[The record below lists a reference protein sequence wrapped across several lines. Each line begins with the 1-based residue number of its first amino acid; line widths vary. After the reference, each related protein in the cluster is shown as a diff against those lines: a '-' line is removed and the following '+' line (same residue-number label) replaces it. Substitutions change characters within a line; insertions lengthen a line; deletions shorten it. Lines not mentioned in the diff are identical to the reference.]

1 MPKIQAETANGLVE
15 TEPPAGK
22 KLVLALEDAGI
33 DIHDLK
39 GKKSAS
45 KRDLFKRPNGD
56 ICVKPKDGSGPGEG
70 CGAVGG
76 ARLPGPGR

>member
-1 MPKIQAETANGLVE
+1 MSDFVYNPYGNCYSSAQDKRLSPREK
-15 TEPPAGK
+15 K
-22 KLVLALEDAGI
+22 KLKDAGI

-56 ICVKPKDGSGPGEG
+56 ICVKPKDGSGPGEDTG
-70 CGAVGG
+70 
-76 ARLPGPGR
+76 LNINDF